1 MESKTL
7 RIRMVELRDNS
18 LDLELWIRDHEP
30 LLLEAKRI
38 SEFIFRKPA
47 RLELW
52 TKDIER

>member
-18 LDLELWIRDHEP
+18 LDLELWIHDHEP

-38 SEFIFRKPA
+38 SDFIFRKPA